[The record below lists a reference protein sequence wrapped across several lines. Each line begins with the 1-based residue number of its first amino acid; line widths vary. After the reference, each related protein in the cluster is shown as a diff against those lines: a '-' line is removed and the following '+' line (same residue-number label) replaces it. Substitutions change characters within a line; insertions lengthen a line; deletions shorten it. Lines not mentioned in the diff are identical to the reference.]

1 MAKKAQTTTK
11 ALTCILETLPDGTI
25 RVTSRER
32 GRTIV
37 YRDGKSGD
45 ATALVD
51 HVMQSSFKGHRTARG
66 YDLQYIRVNEPVM
79 QALQSLGYV
88 LSNA

>member
-1 MAKKAQTTTK
+1 MAKKAPTITK
-11 ALTCILETLPDGTI
+11 PLICTLETLSDGTI

-37 YRDGKSGD
+37 CQDGKHGD

-51 HVMQSSFKGHRTARG
+51 HVMRSSFSGHRTARG
-66 YDLQYIRVNEPVM
+66 YDLQYIQVNEPAM
-79 QALQSLGYV
+79 QALQALGYV
-88 LSNA
+88 LSNG

>member
-1 MAKKAQTTTK
+1 MTKKAPTTTK
-11 ALTCILETLPDGTI
+11 ALTCTLETLPDGTI

-37 YRDGKSGD
+37 YRDGKPGD
-45 ATALVD
+45 AKALVD
-51 HVMQSSFKGHRTARG
+51 HVMRSSFSGHRTARG
-66 YDLQYIRVNEPVM
+66 YDMQYIQVNEPVM

-88 LSNA
+88 LSNV